1 MDGLI
6 LIINQNEI
14 ERRYIATVLAAD
26 GFDIIQVGS
35 VVEGMVQEM
44 THDPALIIV
53 SEETS
58 PVHIDEVI
66 ALIRRLTEAPLMVV
80 GGGGNT
86 GEIASLR
93 SGGDY
98 YLSRP
103 FRGAE
108 LAARARLLIQRS
120 GGEIREIPP
129 QSAHSSE
136 APRSRRP
143 GGQGR
148 VA

>member
-1 MDGLI
+1 M
-6 LIINQNEI
+6 IIDQDDI

-26 GFDIIQVGS
+26 GFDIIQVGT

-44 THDPALIIV
+44 AHEPALIV
-53 SEETS
+53 VAEETP
-58 PVHIDEVI
+58 PVRMDEVI
-66 ALIRRLTEAPLMVV
+66 ALIRRLTEAPVMVV
-80 GGGGNT
+80 GGGGDS
-86 GEIASLR
+86 GEITSLR

-108 LAARARLLIQRS
+108 LAARTRLLIQRAAS
-120 GGEIREIPP
+120 DVRETGLQPVRP
-129 QSAHSSE
+129 RAR
-136 APRSRRP
+136 APY
-143 GGQGR
+143 GR

>member
-1 MDGLI
+1 MENLV
-6 LIINQNEI
+6 LIIDQDDI

-44 THDPALIIV
+44 AHEPALIV
-53 SEETS
+53 VAEETP
-58 PVHIDEVI
+58 PVGVDEVI
-66 ALIRRLTEAPLMVV
+66 ALIRRLTSAPVMVV
-80 GGGGNT
+80 GGGGDT
-86 GEIASLR
+86 GELASLR

-108 LAARARLLIQRS
+108 LTARARLLVQRGGVDDRRAGLQPVHPVGIQRS
-120 GGEIREIPP
+120 
-129 QSAHSSE
+129 
-136 APRSRRP
+136 
-143 GGQGR
+143 R